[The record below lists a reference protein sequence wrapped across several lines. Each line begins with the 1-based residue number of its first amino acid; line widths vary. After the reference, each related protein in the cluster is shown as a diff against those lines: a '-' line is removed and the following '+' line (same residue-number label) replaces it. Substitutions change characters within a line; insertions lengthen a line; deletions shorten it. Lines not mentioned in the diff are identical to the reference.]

1 MVRRCVSTCGID
13 TINPERYTQVLE
25 QIPDIFFLV
34 KALHLSVRQ
43 RQTALCIY
51 YNSFKAVI
59 LLYFYTRE
67 EWQSI
72 ARPEVSKHDPV
83 PTFWE
88 FFFLFL
94 RWFIS
99 EIDHFLCFLCFI
111 VNWIYFLKTVY
122 KWLYFLKM
130 YLFTFLFTLY
140 PALKFGIGVVF
151 EIAWHRDIYLLQ
163 LYFVFLHSYL
173 PHGCFRYSKLL
184 SRWGEGHNWKMC
196 HTLIQYSHFEI

>member
-1 MVRRCVSTCGID
+1 MH
-13 TINPERYTQVLE
+13 
-25 QIPDIFFLV
+25 F
-34 KALHLSVRQ
+34 SVRQ
-43 RQTALCIY
+43 CQTALCIY
-51 YNSFKAVI
+51 YNSFKPVI
-59 LLYFYTRE
+59 LLYLNDRTLLVQKSVNMILSQLFG
-67 EWQSI
+67 S
-72 ARPEVSKHDPV
+72 
-83 PTFWE
+83 
-88 FFFLFL
+88 FFFFL

-99 EIDHFLCFLCFI
+99 EIEHLLCFLCFI